1 MSRLVEAF
9 CLTPRGVPPAPPGDP
24 ETRRSEATGRR
35 GPVASKH
42 VTEEAAAPARPLFPR
57 DPRGQDQ
64 PDRSHAGSASG
75 LSCRQAIS
83 TQSCSP
89 PGGDPSS
96 PFSPGTCCGPA
107 RGHTCSESREGG
119 PGVGGGGACWSPSPQ
134 GLASPVPLPGLPSH
148 TLAGLSGPLSFKP
161 GWVSWAGLVPVTAGH
176 LVWRPWLLDTEH
188 VEGAP
193 EPCAP

>member
-64 PDRSHAGSASG
+64 PDRVARRQCFRAELQASHQHAVLQPAWRGP
-75 LSCRQAIS
+75 LLTLLPRDLLRP
-83 TQSCSP
+83 SP
-89 PGGDPSS
+89 GAYVLRIPGGR
-96 PFSPGTCCGPA
+96 A
-107 RGHTCSESREGG
+107 RG
-119 PGVGGGGACWSPSPQ
+119 GGGGACWSPSPQ

-176 LVWRPWLLDTEH
+176 LVWSPWLLDTEH

-193 EPCAP
+193 EPRAP

>member
-89 PGGDPSS
+89 PGGDPAS

-119 PGVGGGGACWSPSPQ
+119 PGVGGGARAGPPPLKAWPHQCLCPACPP
-134 GLASPVPLPGLPSH
+134 
-148 TLAGLSGPLSFKP
+148 T
-161 GWVSWAGLVPVTAGH
+161 
-176 LVWRPWLLDTEH
+176 PWLACPALCPSSPAGCPGR
-188 VEGAP
+188 VWCP
-193 EPCAP
+193 

>member
-64 PDRSHAGSASG
+64 PDPVARRQCFGAELQASHQHAVLQPAWRGP
-75 LSCRQAIS
+75 LLTLLPRDLLRP
-83 TQSCSP
+83 SP
-89 PGGDPSS
+89 GAYMLRIPGGR
-96 PFSPGTCCGPA
+96 A
-107 RGHTCSESREGG
+107 R
-119 PGVGGGGACWSPSPQ
+119 GGGG
-134 GLASPVPLPGLPSH
+134 GRVLVPLPSRPGLTSASARPALPH
-148 TLAGLSGPLSFKP
+148 P
-161 GWVSWAGLVPVTAGH
+161 GWPVRPSVLQARLGVLGGFGARDCWPPGLEALASGY
-176 LVWRPWLLDTEH
+176 
-188 VEGAP
+188 GAR
-193 EPCAP
+193 